1 MVMMFMGGV
10 VLVIDGI
17 LVLFLLWESYGA
29 GVFVP
34 AVGDL
39 AILQAIF
46 ATSGDVSASVYL
58 YISIC
63 KNK

>member
-10 VLVIDGI
+10 VSVKDGI

-46 ATSGDVSASVYL
+46 
-58 YISIC
+58 C
-63 KNK
+63 NFWW